1 MKPIDLKFVI
11 VAENLRIGG
20 VQRLLIDETY
30 QFLEWNDKPEI
41 VSLTPKLHGDHLPD
55 LDHEYKLSKKLKIAY
70 LNSNKFEQIK
80 YFHSLLRKKEA
91 PRVFI
96 THSTTGAALIRI
108 SSLLAFKKVL
118 IILQIHQLI
127 SLSDKNQQRKRLL
140 YSLFANQILFSS
152 KQFLMEWELLLS
164 KKKIL
169 KVIYRKKLDFDR
181 MGVYLPRLSSA
192 DFRKQRLCASN
203 VPHLIFLSRVTT
215 WKGFEKF
222 KSITDQFA
230 SSKIHTLAMTASN
243 YRKDIFNP
251 NEFNTDYSHVVF
263 NSSVT
268 SLQLNAGSVHLYPSD
283 YGPSIT
289 FPQSIGMN
297 VLEMISQGIPSLIS
311 REGFESWPELRATEL
326 VKVVDWNNPE
336 EVSITVAAA
345 TSLSKESR
353 ECEFEK
359 LAEVISIENHCS
371 RLANLMRA
379 FPQ

>member
-1 MKPIDLKFVI
+1 MKKDELNFVV

-20 VQRLLIDETY
+20 VQRLLIDEAY
-30 QFLEWNDKPEI
+30 QFLEWNEKPEI
-41 VSLTPKLHGDHLPD
+41 VSLSPKLHGDHLPD
-55 LDHEYKLSKKLKIAY
+55 LDQEFQLSKKLKITY
-70 LNSNKFEQIK
+70 LNSSKFEQIK
-80 YFHSLLRKKEA
+80 YFHCLMRKKES

-127 SLSDKNQQRKRLL
+127 SLSDKNQQMKRLL
-140 YSLFANQILFSS
+140 YSFFANKILFSS
-152 KQFLMEWELLLS
+152 KQFLMEWELFLS

-169 KVIYRKKLDFDR
+169 KRIYRKKLVFDR

-192 DFRKQRLCASN
+192 DFRKQRLCTSE

-222 KSITDQFA
+222 KLITDQFA
-230 SSKIHTLAMTASN
+230 SPKIHTLAMTASN
-243 YRKDIFNP
+243 YRKDILNP
-251 NEFNTDYSHVVF
+251 DEFNTDNSHVVF

-268 SLQLNAGSVHLYPSD
+268 SLQLNVGSVHLYPSD
-283 YGPSIT
+283 YGPSIK

-311 REGFESWPELRATEL
+311 REGFESWPELRTSEL

-345 TSLSKESR
+345 STLPPELRKS
-353 ECEFEK
+353 EFEK
-359 LAEVISIENHCS
+359 LAEVISIENHCR
-371 RLANLMRA
+371 RLSILMRA